1 MIDDLNIPN
10 KISFIKKAK
19 EVSAELGIPV
29 EWLLAVINS
38 ETGGTFKSDISN
50 IGCIKT
56 KGDYTKCAIGLIQ
69 FMPDTAKSLG
79 TSINEL
85 KNMSNVKQLDY
96 VKKYFYPY
104 RNKITRFIDLYLVTF
119 YPVALNKPDSF
130 ILGSERSQSF
140 AKKVYQQNK
149 GIDQNG
155 DGLISVGDFKKWIA
169 KNKKIPTGIEQ
180 KEVTKNI
187 KVEKFTKRNWL
198 PITLTI
204 TATVTGLFL
213 LFKYKP
219 IIIKSLNK

>member
-10 KISFIKKAK
+10 KTAFIKRAK
-19 EVSAELGIPV
+19 EISIELGIPV

-50 IGCIKT
+50 IGCINNRK
-56 KGDYTKCAIGLIQ
+56 DYTKCAIGLIQ

-79 TSINEL
+79 TSVKEL
-85 KNMSNVKQLDY
+85 RNMSNVKQLDY

-104 RNKITRFIDLYLVTF
+104 RNKITRFVDLYLVTF

-130 ILGSERSQSF
+130 ILGSEKSSSF
-140 AKKVYQQNK
+140 AKKVYEQNK

-155 DGLISVGDFKKWIA
+155 DGLISVSDFKKWIA

-180 KEVTKNI
+180 KEVTQTVKA
-187 KVEKFTKRNWL
+187 EKFAKRNWI
-198 PITLTI
+198 PITLSI
-204 TATVTGLFL
+204 TATVAGLVL
-213 LFKYKP
+213 LFKYKS
-219 IIIKSLNK
+219 IIVKSLNK